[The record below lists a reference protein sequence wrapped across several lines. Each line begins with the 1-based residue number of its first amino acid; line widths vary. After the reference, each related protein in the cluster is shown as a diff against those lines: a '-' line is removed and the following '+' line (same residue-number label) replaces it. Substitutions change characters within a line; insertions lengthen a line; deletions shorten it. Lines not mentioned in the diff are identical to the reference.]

1 MRSHRWTVLLGCSLA
16 LSLSH
21 ASAWAGRSEPSRSSM
36 ARAAKAKPK
45 ARAKAAPKHTVN
57 AQSKKALGELMS
69 TYKFGM
75 TKDEVIAT
83 LAKQLDAKYAEKLE
97 STTDVYAQDQ
107 LRREKKKDLARLSSS
122 WVSFDGKRSGWDVS
136 LVEEEF
142 AHGTGESML
151 VQWENQD
158 GKNQRR
164 FFFFA
169 DGQLYKMFIS
179 LDTSVWPEDKRNFDV
194 FRQSME
200 GRYGAGDV
208 DGGKI
213 TWRAGEFEVRAVDK
227 LRTYSA
233 LCLVIYSPS
242 VATDLE
248 SKRKD
253 KAQPPKKTSPIINAV
268 IDTGDTPPDIKANAD
283 TVEAVK
289 NAK

>member
-1 MRSHRWTVLLGCSLA
+1 MRHLRWTLLLACSAAFSLA
-16 LSLSH
+16 SH
-21 ASAWAGRSEPSRSSM
+21 AEAKALGTRAAPM
-36 ARAAKAKPK
+36 ARAGKAKPK
-45 ARAKAAPKHTVN
+45 APAKRVVN
-57 AQSKKALGELMS
+57 AKSKKALGELMS

-75 TKDEVIAT
+75 SKDEVIVV
-83 LAKQLDAKYAEKLE
+83 LSKQLDAKYAEKLE

-107 LRREKKKDLARLSSS
+107 LRREKKKELTRLSSS
-122 WVSFDGKRSGWDVS
+122 WVTFDGKRTGWDVS

-142 AHGTGESML
+142 AHDTGEAML

-179 LDTSVWPEDKRNFDV
+179 LDTSVWPEETRNFAA

-200 GRYGAGDV
+200 SRYGAGDV
-208 DGGKI
+208 EDGKI

-233 LCLVIYSPS
+233 LCLVIYNPAVTSG
-242 VATDLE
+242 LE
-248 SKRKD
+248 AKRKD
-253 KAQPPKKTSPIINAV
+253 KAAPPKKTSPIINAV
-268 IDTGDTPPDIKANAD
+268 IDDGNSQPDIKSNAD